1 MTQPNQDEQTFEEAM
16 LRSWNEEEGAVAY
29 VLFSSPTCGP
39 CKTTK
44 AKIEQ
49 IDADN
54 KLKIGYIN
62 VFHAVAA
69 ATRTNVRAVPTL
81 VTFRAGAEI
90 GRLTGDQPLDKLRE
104 FFGLETA

>member
-1 MTQPNQDEQTFEEAM
+1 MNQDELTFEEAM

-39 CKTTK
+39 CKGTK

-49 IDADN
+49 MDPQN

-69 ATRTNVRAVPTL
+69 ATRTNIRAVPTL
-81 VTFRAGAEI
+81 VKFRAGTEVD
-90 GRLTGDQPLDKLRE
+90 RLSGDHPSERLKT
-104 FFGLETA
+104 FFGLQD